1 MVSTAAAPA
10 SIAQVD
16 GSGTG
21 TTFHAS
27 PYVVSVTGVAE
38 VL

>member
-16 GSGTG
+16 GSGTA
-21 TTFHAS
+21 TTFHAR
-27 PYVVSVTGVAE
+27 PYAVSATGVAA